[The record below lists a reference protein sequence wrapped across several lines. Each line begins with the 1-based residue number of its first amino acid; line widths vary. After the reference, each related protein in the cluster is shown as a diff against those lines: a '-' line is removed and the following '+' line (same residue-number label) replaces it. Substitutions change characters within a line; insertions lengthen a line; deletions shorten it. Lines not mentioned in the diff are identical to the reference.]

1 LGWASSGAGEGAW
14 RGRKKIKQS
23 DREPSERWAK
33 REWWH
38 GWIGWAVLAVLTF
51 LMVTW
56 VVLTE

>member
-33 REWWH
+33 RDWWE
-38 GWIGWAVLAVLTF
+38 GWGLVVFAVFMF

-56 VVLTE
+56 VVFTE